1 MTVPRISRWL
11 TAAGATVL
19 LAALALPLWHIRL
32 IAPQYPEG
40 LGLVIR
46 VNTVTGA
53 SPTDLDNINALN
65 HYIGMKPIVPEAIP
79 VLHVMP
85 VAVAGLVI
93 LGLLAAWSG
102 RRAAIVGWLATFL
115 VLALA
120 GLVEFW
126 WWTYDYG
133 HHLDT
138 VKAIIKIPGMTYQPP
153 LIGSRQLLNFT
164 ATAWPGA
171 GAWVAVLAFG
181 LGAAAVA
188 IAVRQARSAHR
199 GAPAIEPAPLSLVR
213 SA

>member
-1 MTVPRISRWL
+1 MTVPKTSRWL

-19 LAALALPLWHIRL
+19 LVVLALPLWHIRL

-53 SPTDLDNINALN
+53 NPTDLENINALN

-85 VAVAGLVI
+85 VAVIGLVI

-102 RRAAIVGWLATFL
+102 RRAAILAWLATFL
-115 VLALA
+115 VLAVA

-138 VKAIIKIPGMTYQPP
+138 VNAIIKIPGMTYQPP
-153 LIGSRQLLNFT
+153 IIGSRQLLNFT

-171 GAWVAVLAFG
+171 GAWVASLAFG
-181 LGAAAVA
+181 LGAAAVV
-188 IAVRQARSAHR
+188 IAARQARAARRSA
-199 GAPAIEPAPLSLVR
+199 PVVESAPLSLVR